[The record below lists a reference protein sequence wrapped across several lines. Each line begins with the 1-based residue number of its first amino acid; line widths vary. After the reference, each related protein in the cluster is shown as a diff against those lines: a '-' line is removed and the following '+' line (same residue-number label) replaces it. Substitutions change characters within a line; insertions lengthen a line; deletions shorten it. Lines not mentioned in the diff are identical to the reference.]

1 MVDRTSGYAEA
12 VIAVATAEGALDV
25 VETELRTVAQVVDG
39 NADLRQQLGDVAI
52 PASQRLK
59 FVEAQALQAAHPAT
73 RTALAMLIVAERIV
87 DIADIATKVSAT
99 AAAARDRDVA
109 EVHVASPLDAAQQ
122 ERLLRALEEATGK
135 TLDLRIVVDP
145 TIVGGVR
152 AQIGDTVID
161 GSIAKRIDDV
171 RTRIGA

>member
-25 VETELRTVAQVVDG
+25 VETELRTVAQIVDG
-39 NADLRQQLGDVAI
+39 DAHLREQLTDASI

-73 RTALAMLIVAERIV
+73 RTALAMLIAAERIGDV
-87 DIADIATKVSAT
+87 SDVVAQVSAT

-109 EVHVASPLDAAQQ
+109 EVHVAAPLDQAQQ
-122 ERLLRALEEATGK
+122 ERLQRALEQATGK

-145 TIVGGVR
+145 DVVGGVR
-152 AQIGDTVID
+152 ARIGDTVID
-161 GSIAKRIDDV
+161 GSIAKRFADV